1 MISAFSSV
9 LTVVVLLITLGQATA
24 FLPHLISTK
33 QSSNLAMGFFDDLKQ
48 KIVAKSAGDYDVPA
62 VSAKLDSIVKSSAD
76 GVVMMTFLTCPYCVK
91 AREVLNAN
99 NIPFEDII
107 LEDLENG
114 ALKGPLRAEMG
125 KRYQQTSV
133 PAIFLKEEF
142 IGGANNGGK
151 GGLIPLLATGELQK
165 ML

>member
-1 MISAFSSV
+1 
-9 LTVVVLLITLGQATA
+9 
-24 FLPHLISTK
+24 
-33 QSSNLAMGFFDDLKQ
+33 
-48 KIVAKSAGDYDVPA
+48 
-62 VSAKLDSIVKSSAD
+62 
-76 GVVMMTFLTCPYCVK
+76 VVMMTFLTCPYCVK

-142 IGGANNGGK
+142 IGGANN
-151 GGLIPLLATGELQK
+151 
-165 ML
+165 